1 MRENKSGP
9 RAGATRRALTWLGI
23 GPVVLF
29 IAMTSAGCGDESSP
43 ADAGVKTD
51 APMMGPD
58 APAMGPDAPVME
70 PDAPSVALDGPVGI
84 DGSSMGIDG
93 PGAAVDTVPFTCKDE
108 KIPAPAAIDVDT
120 VWPCNSYVLNGI
132 TAIGSGATLTIAAGS
147 TIYGNSQDTA
157 NPAVVVAKR
166 DGRLVAVGTKEHP
179 IVFTSVNP
187 PGSRIPGDGLAGIAL
202 LGKARIN
209 NGTCQGDPNPATP
222 ECEAPGFLQSN
233 IEGMVA
239 DDPRGQYGGSDDTHD
254 CGELKYLRVEFAG
267 SLVGPDNELNG
278 ITVGAC
284 GSKTKLNYLQVH
296 RGFDDGIEFFGGTAS
311 MDHVLISGPT
321 DDGLDWD
328 NGWSGKVQFLIV
340 HQGYTKGDKGF
351 EGDNLG
357 GAENALPRSNPE
369 IWNATLIA
377 EPGSARVGMHLRE
390 GTFYKLRNF
399 IALNF
404 GGGVLDADAA
414 TVIPANDWPANI
426 SMESSVLFGG
436 AVGAPDTAKDNDKG
450 FVETTA
456 LSDPARMNTT
466 TVDPMLASIAF
477 PTPNYTPL
485 DVAAVSGKATPPA
498 GMDTTATYAGAVK
511 PGDTD
516 PWYAGWT
523 AFPTN

>member
-1 MRENKSGP
+1 M
-9 RAGATRRALTWLGI
+9 A
-23 GPVVLF
+23 
-29 IAMTSAGCGDESSP
+29 
-43 ADAGVKTD
+43 
-51 APMMGPD
+51 
-58 APAMGPDAPVME
+58 
-70 PDAPSVALDGPVGI
+70 
-84 DGSSMGIDG
+84 IDG
-93 PGAAVDTVPFTCKDE
+93 PSAPIDSAPFACKDE
-108 KIPAPAAIDVDT
+108 RIPAPASINVDT

-132 TAIGSGATLTIAAGS
+132 TAIGNGATLTIAAGS
-147 TIYGNSQDTA
+147 TIYGNSQDTS

-179 IVFTSVNP
+179 VVFTSIMPV
-187 PGSRIPGDGLAGIAL
+187 GTRIPGDALAGIAL
-202 LGKARIN
+202 LGRAKIN
-209 NGTCQGDPNPATP
+209 NGTCQGDPNTATP

-233 IEGMVA
+233 IEGLVA

-254 CGELKYLRVEFAG
+254 CGELKYVRIEFSG
-267 SLVGPDNELNG
+267 SLIGPDNELNG

-284 GSKTKLNYLQVH
+284 GSKTKMSYLQVH

-311 MDHVLISGPT
+311 MDHVVISGPT

-404 GGGVLDADAA
+404 GGGVLDADAVTVVPA
-414 TVIPANDWPANI
+414 TDWPTNI
-426 SMESSVLFGG
+426 SVESSVLFGG
-436 AVGAPDTAKDNDKG
+436 AVGAADTAKDNDKG
-450 FVETTA
+450 FDETAA

-466 TVDPMLASIAF
+466 AVDPQLTSIVF
-477 PTPNYTPL
+477 PTPNYVPINA
-485 DVAAVSGKATPPA
+485 AAVSGKATPPA

-511 PGDTD
+511 PGDTA

-523 AFPTN
+523 AFPAN